1 MENILEVNQIKNTTK
16 LKNWIITKTQYV
28 KAVDDVSFSIKRTNF
43 WISRRIGLW

>member
-16 LKNWIITKTQYV
+16 LKLIITKTQYV

>member
-16 LKNWIITKTQYV
+16 LKLDYYKTQYV